1 MSVRNRRGKVC
12 SRILHKCVRRKIIT
26 KFSLL
31 ISDFLPY
38 IFYILYV
45 CIIKVIKV
53 AVDPVWHLPR
63 LAEAVGVGET
73 LLRERLAQWT
83 QNNTVLDPD
92 NKVFLPSIGGT
103 TLYLFGDPSAIT
115 DPDREVACRP
125 HDECNGSDVFGTD
138 ICTCRPYLVY
148 VSLSV
153 TVSKPSAEAASP

>member
-1 MSVRNRRGKVC
+1 MRAGPGRSRRLLV
-12 SRILHKCVRRKIIT
+12 SRDAILFAAWQIVNPDG
-26 KFSLL
+26 S
-31 ISDFLPY
+31 
-38 IFYILYV
+38 
-45 CIIKVIKV
+45 IKVIKV

>member
-1 MSVRNRRGKVC
+1 MQIVNPDGS
-12 SRILHKCVRRKIIT
+12 IKC
-26 KFSLL
+26 
-31 ISDFLPY
+31 
-38 IFYILYV
+38 
-45 CIIKVIKV
+45 IKV

-63 LAEAVGVGET
+63 LAEAVGVSEA
-73 LLRERLAQWT
+73 LLREKLAQWT
-83 QNNTVLDPD
+83 QNESVLDSN

-148 VSLSV
+148 VRPNANGL
-153 TVSKPSAEAASP
+153 KPSAKNIVPMY